1 MITQS
6 ANAATEDFQTARPPR
21 SGTCLARVLRVADAL
36 LGVIVAA
43 LLLSIMG
50 VVFAGIIAR
59 FVFSASLSWSEE
71 LASWMLV
78 WLTFI
83 GMAIGIRADRH
94 VAITLLGDALND
106 PGRRIIRFVVNVV
119 VTYTMIMLFFEGIK
133 LVREIGG
140 VSPGLQWDNWIEYV
154 VIPACSAIGLLLAT
168 LARVSRGDS
177 WSVLA
182 AEFAIALALYGVTL
196 GAAFPFPN
204 TSPSLIMGIAFV
216 VALALGVPI
225 GFAMLFSVF
234 LATWGADLLPAV
246 GVIHNVVAGCSPFV
260 LLAIPFFLTAG
271 YLMNSG
277 GLSRRIID
285 FANTLVGHFRGGL
298 AQANVFHSVML
309 GGVCG
314 SSSADAASTTKILV
328 PEMMR
333 RGYSGSFAC
342 AVTAVGSI
350 LPSCFP
356 PSIALLVYAS
366 IASVS
371 VSGLFTAG
379 LIPGL
384 MLCVLMMFTVHLVA
398 RKRNYERAPQR
409 ATARQMVWAGLEA
422 APASF
427 VAVVILSLLRFG
439 VMTPTEVGIVAV
451 LWSFAVGKFL
461 YRGFTMREFYGDMVE
476 CAIDSALI
484 SFLIGVAAPFA
495 WVLVAEQMPQQIISW
510 VTTVIH
516 QKWELLLVANVV
528 VLLAGCI
535 LEVIPSML
543 IIVPLMAPLLTSMGV
558 NPIQLGIIIVF
569 NLLLAEVSPPLGIL
583 VYISASIARVPTGAV
598 FRECIPFVVVCFIGL
613 LAITFCPALTLT
625 LGHLISR

>member
-1 MITQS
+1 MMIEPMSSGGTLIGELRPS
-6 ANAATEDFQTARPPR
+6 KVTA
-21 SGTCLARVLRVADAL
+21 CVMQILRAADAL
-36 LGVIVAA
+36 LGVVLVL
-43 LLLSIMG
+43 LLLSIMA

-59 FVFSASLSWSEE
+59 FVFSASLSWSQE

-83 GMAIGIRADRH
+83 GMAIGLRADRH
-94 VAITLLGDALND
+94 VAVTLIESALND
-106 PGRRIIRFVVNVV
+106 TGRRIVRHVVNVV
-119 VTYTMIMLFFEGIK
+119 VTYTMIMLFFEGIR
-133 LVREIGG
+133 LVQEIGG
-140 VSPGLQWDNWIEYV
+140 VSPGLQWDSRIEYL
-154 VIPACSAIGLLLAT
+154 VIPASAVLGLVLST
-168 LARVSRGDS
+168 LARIARGDA
-177 WSVLA
+177 WPILVGEA
-182 AEFAIALALYGVTL
+182 VVGLALYTVAL
-196 GAAFPFPN
+196 GAGPPFPDAN
-204 TSPSLIMGIAFV
+204 PSLIMAVAFV
-216 VALALGVPI
+216 AALAIGVPI

-246 GVIHNVVAGCSPFV
+246 GVIHNVVAACSPFV

-285 FANTLVGHFRGGL
+285 FANALVGHFRGGL

-333 RGYSGSFAC
+333 RGYSGPFAC

-366 IASVS
+366 VASVS
-371 VSGLFTAG
+371 VSRLFTAG

-384 MLCVLMMFTVHLVA
+384 MMCALMMLTVHLVA
-398 RKRNYERAPQR
+398 RRRRYERAPRR
-409 ATARQMVWAGLEA
+409 ASLRQMVRAGVDA

-427 VAVVILSLLRFG
+427 VAIVILSLLRFG

-461 YRGFTMREFYGDMVE
+461 YRGFTMREFYRDMVE

-484 SFLIGVAAPFA
+484 TFLIGVAAPFA
-495 WVLVAEQMPQQIISW
+495 WVLVAGQIPQQMIGW
-510 VTTVIH
+510 VTTLIH
-516 QKWELLLVANVV
+516 QKWEMLLVVNIV
-528 VLLAGCI
+528 VLVAGCI

-543 IIVPLMAPLLTSMGV
+543 IIVPLVSPLLAAVGV
-558 NPIQLGIIIVF
+558 DPIQLGIIIVF
-569 NLLLAEVSPPLGIL
+569 NLLLAEVAPPLGLL

-598 FRECIPFVVVCFIGL
+598 FRECVPFVAICFIGL
-613 LAITFCPALTLT
+613 LAITFIPVLSLG
-625 LGHLISR
+625 LGHLIGR